1 MVYYPLEMAV
11 WIYKIYTSTTLVYAI
26 YIYASQ
32 IRNMRATQ
40 LCCISLHEA

>member
-26 YIYASQ
+26 YICVSNKKYA
-32 IRNMRATQ
+32 RDTT
-40 LCCISLHEA
+40 LLHLAA